1 MLLYEGALLGTIAV
15 LGWIVLEIA
24 SDPFRRRRLASVGV
38 LALSALIW
46 SAGEMLIQHA
56 ASPAERVLARRVLF
70 AGVCSLPT
78 AWVWSA
84 LLAARVGASPARRL
98 LVLLALPGAFVYS
111 CLFWE
116 RGGLLIDWYA
126 RSPVRGTLFFAYA
139 AWAWLLI
146 AVGTVA
152 LLRVTPRPEGSLRLA
167 IVAGALL
174 PVAANVEHVLFH
186 WTLADPTPIAF
197 GVSALLFRWFVLDMA
212 FASAHPPIARAE
224 VVAQMR
230 DGVLVADPTGRVI
243 DWNSASE
250 QIVGSFALEGRP
262 VGALIAALR
271 RQRGREIEIRTFP
284 LERRG
289 RRYAF
294 GAVLVDRTELR
305 RVELRLDTATR
316 LEALGV
322 LASGVAHEVNNPLAY
337 VSVNLALLEPLIAA
351 LAQPALRDALPEELR
366 ASAREAP
373 ELIADCR
380 EGAER
385 IQRIVEKLGQFSER
399 GASLEAPHPHDV
411 VRPVEKVLAM
421 FAFGKRGRRI
431 PMSMPEA
438 LPRALAAPDDVV
450 NVVLHLLLNAIQMG
464 GEDVPIS
471 IELGTTRSANEVW
484 VRVSDEG
491 PGIPEHDL
499 PHVFDPFFTTRRP
512 GPNLGLGLS
521 MCWELARR
529 NGGRLE
535 VENRPEGGAAFTLIL
550 PAEPTIDEA
559 PEARLRTSR
568 ERRREAR
575 PRADLHTSA
584 TSGDRA

>member
-15 LGWIVLEIA
+15 VGWIVLEIA

-38 LALSALIW
+38 LAFSALIW
-46 SAGEMLIQHA
+46 SAGEMLLQHA
-56 ASPAERVLARRVLF
+56 DSPADRILARRVLF
-70 AGVCSLPT
+70 AGVCSLPA
-78 AWVWSA
+78 AWVWSS
-84 LLAARVGASPARRL
+84 LLAARTAAPPARRL
-98 LVLLALPGAFVYS
+98 LMLLVLPGALAYS
-111 CLFWE
+111 CLFWD
-116 RGGLLIDWYA
+116 RTGLLIDWYA
-126 RSPVRGTLFFAYA
+126 RPPVRGPVFFAYA

-146 AVGTVA
+146 AVGTAA
-152 LLRVTPRPEGSLRLA
+152 LLRATPRPEGRLRLA
-167 IVAGALL
+167 IVVGALL
-174 PVAANVEHVLFH
+174 PAVANIEHVLLH

-212 FASAHPPIARAE
+212 FASAQPPIARAE

-230 DGVLVADPTGRVI
+230 DGVLVADPTGHVI
-243 DWNSASE
+243 DWNLASE
-250 QIVGSFALEGRP
+250 RIVGDAALEGRHL
-262 VGALIAALR
+262 GAVIAALR
-271 RQRGREIEIRTFP
+271 NQRGREIDIRTFP

-289 RRYAF
+289 RRFAF
-294 GAVLVDRTELR
+294 GAVLVDRTDLR
-305 RVELRLDTATR
+305 RFEFRLEVATR

-322 LASGVAHEVNNPLAY
+322 LASGVAHEVNNPLTY
-337 VSVNLALLEPLIAA
+337 VSVNLALLEPLMAA
-351 LAQPALRDALPEELR
+351 VAQPALRDALPEALR
-366 ASAREAP
+366 AAAREAP

-380 EGAER
+380 DGAER

-399 GASLEAPHPHDV
+399 GASLEAPSPHDIV
-411 VRPVEKVLAM
+411 VPVEKVVAM

-431 PMSMPEA
+431 PVSKPEA
-438 LPRALAAPDDVV
+438 LPWVLAAQDDVV

-471 IELGTTRSANEVW
+471 IDLGATESAKEVW

-491 PGIPEHDL
+491 PGIPEHHL

-535 VENRPEGGAAFTLIL
+535 VENRPEGGAAFTLSL
-550 PAEPTIDEA
+550 PESTREKVAQ
-559 PEARLRTSR
+559 ARLQISR
-568 ERRREAR
+568 ERRRKAR
-575 PRADLHTSA
+575 PRGGLPASA
-584 TSGDRA
+584 AQA